1 MKSNRRAIEIGNL
14 SVNYDGQW
22 VMQGFDLKVEAGE
35 KVALTGPSGSGK
47 STVLKCILG
56 LVDIGFWSLAAGY
69 LLLIPAVAILLYL
82 RVPILKETGI
92 AVVRMTLQLLFV
104 GLYLQVVF
112 RLNNPWLN
120 LAWLLVMVGVA
131 DGSILRG
138 CRLSLRRFVAPLFI
152 ALLVGTAI
160 PVLAFVGPIL
170 QRPNWLDAQYVIPLA
185 GMVLGNCLRADII
198 GLKHFYEGILKS
210 EKAYHQSLA
219 QGASL
224 HEAVHPYFRDAL
236 QAALLPTV
244 ATMATIGLV
253 ALPGM
258 MTGVILGGAD
268 PFTAIKY
275 QIAIMIA
282 IFTGT
287 AMTVFL
293 AIRLTL
299 RNSFTAYGILN
310 RSLFR
315 SRENRRV

>member
-1 MKSNRRAIEIGNL
+1 MNEI
-14 SVNYDGQW
+14 
-22 VMQGFDLKVEAGE
+22 
-35 KVALTGPSGSGK
+35 
-47 STVLKCILG
+47 
-56 LVDIGFWSLAAGY
+56 VDIGFWSLAAGY
-69 LLLIPAVAILLYL
+69 LLLILPVAILLYL

-92 AVVRMTLQLLFV
+92 AVARMTLQLLFV

-120 LAWLLVMVGVA
+120 LGWLLVMVGVA

-138 CRLSLRRFVAPLFI
+138 CRLRLRRFAVPLFM
-152 ALLVGTAI
+152 ALLAGTAI

-170 QRPNWLDAQYVIPLA
+170 QRPNGLDAQYVIPLA

-198 GLKHFYEGILKS
+198 GLKHFYEGIGKD

-219 QGASL
+219 QGARL
-224 HEAVHPYFRDAL
+224 QEAVHPYFRDAL

-282 IFTGT
+282 IFSGT
-287 AMTVFL
+287 AITVFL
-293 AIRLTL
+293 AIRLTVKS
-299 RNSFTAYGILN
+299 SFSVSGILD
-310 RSLFR
+310 RAVF
-315 SRENRRV
+315 REN